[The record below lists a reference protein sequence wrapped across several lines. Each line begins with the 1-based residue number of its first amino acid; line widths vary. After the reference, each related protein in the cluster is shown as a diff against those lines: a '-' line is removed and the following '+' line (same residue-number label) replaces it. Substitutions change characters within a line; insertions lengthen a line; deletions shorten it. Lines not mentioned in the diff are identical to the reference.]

1 MIDTLYFTALILITI
16 RMFAFFVVVPVFF
29 PNGTP
34 NIVKVG
40 LTLIMGYVLI
50 PGIDYSSI
58 TTINNNLPFFISVMN
73 EVVAGLTLGF
83 IVNLCFTA
91 VRIAGGL
98 MDMQVGFSM
107 MTMFDPT
114 SNSNNTLLEHL
125 LYWISMVVFLIV
137 DGHHM
142 LIKALMESFNVIKL
156 GNFFLSQS
164 SIELI
169 FRIFIE
175 YFGIALKIAIP
186 IVLIIFITDLTMGL
200 ISRTVPQLNVMILG
214 LPIKLLVGLTAFAF
228 ALPIFLKVIENS
240 FHQLPDAIKGFYKT
254 IPLLIIFASDDK
266 TEEATPKK
274 KSEARKKGQIPR
286 SKEIGLALTLLS
298 STIVLS
304 TLGGYV
310 GTQLKSTLITFLN
323 SYLTM
328 SLDYNSV
335 QKISFIVAWRLMIIF
350 LPLVVPIMAMGVL
363 ASFLQTGAL
372 FTSQPLKPDL
382 SKLNPINGFKRMFS
396 MRAVMETLKNISMV
410 GVVGYVGYKFV
421 MDNYVTI
428 LKLGDLKPAAVV
440 SAIGSLTVSIFFK
453 ITMILITIALI
464 DYIFQRYQYNKD
476 LKMTKQEVK
485 EEFKQQEGD
494 PQIKGKIKQRQR
506 EMAMRRMMQEVPK
519 ATVVVTNPTHISV
532 AIKYEESEQAPKV
545 VAKGADN
552 VALKIKEMAKENDV
566 PIIENK
572 PLARMM
578 YSQVELNEEIPVDMY
593 QAVAEIL
600 ALVYK
605 IKKK

>member
-1 MIDTLYFTALILITI
+1 MIDTLFFTALILITI
-16 RMFAFFVVVPVFF
+16 RIFTFFIVVPVFF
-29 PNGTP
+29 PSGTP
-34 NIVKVG
+34 NAVKVG
-40 LTLIMGYVLI
+40 LTLIMAYMLI
-50 PGIDYSSI
+50 PGIDYS
-58 TTINNNLPFFISVMN
+58 TVNAINNNLPFFINVMN

-83 IVNLCFTA
+83 IVNLCFTT
-91 VRIAGGL
+91 VRIAGNIIDL
-98 MDMQVGFSM
+98 QIGFTM
-107 MTMFDPT
+107 MTIFDPT
-114 SNSNNTLLEHL
+114 SNSNSTLMEHL
-125 LYWISMVVFLIV
+125 LYWFSIIVFFIV

-156 GNFFLSQS
+156 GNFFLSQG

-169 FRIFIE
+169 LKVFVE

-200 ISRTVPQLNVMILG
+200 IARTVPQLNIMILG

-240 FHQLPDAIKGFYKT
+240 FQEIPDAIKGFYKT

-274 KSEARKKGQIPR
+274 KSDARKKGQVAK
-286 SKEIGLALTLLS
+286 SKEVGLALTLLS
-298 STIVLS
+298 STVVLL

-310 GTQLKSTLITFLN
+310 GNSLKGTLITFFN
-323 SYLTM
+323 SYLTTA
-328 SLDYNSV
+328 LDYNSV
-335 QKISFIVAWRLMIIF
+335 QKISFIVIWRLMIIF
-350 LPLVVPIMAMGVL
+350 LPIVIPIMAVGIL
-363 ASFLQTGAL
+363 ANFLQTGAL
-372 FTSQPLKPDL
+372 ITAEPLKPDL
-382 SKLNPINGFKRMFS
+382 SKLNPINGLKRMFS
-396 MRAVMETLKNISMV
+396 MRTVVELLKDVAIVSIV
-410 GVVGYVGYKFV
+410 GIIGYKFV
-421 MDNYVTI
+421 KDNYIYI
-428 LKLGDLKPAAVV
+428 LNLWTLKPAAVA
-440 SAIGSLTVSIFFK
+440 SAVGKLTVEIFFK
-453 ITMILITIALI
+453 VTIIMITIALI
-464 DYIFQRYQYNKD
+464 DYIYQRYQHNKD

-532 AIKYEESEQAPKV
+532 ALKYEEGQEAPIV
-545 VAKGADN
+545 VAKGADSI
-552 VALKIKEMAKENDV
+552 ALKIKELAKENDV
-566 PIIENK
+566 PIMENK
-572 PLARMM
+572 PLARLI
-578 YSQVELNEEIPVDMY
+578 YAEVDINQEIPVEMY

-605 IKKK
+605 LKKK